1 MNQPAHSHSHLSIS
15 SEQVNALPLYR
26 YDGRIC
32 LVADDRAMGRILPR
46 LEKESLLGFD
56 TETKPS
62 FKKGES
68 YPPSLVQLAASD
80 VVYVIQLGELRDRDW
95 FRRIFTSN
103 RIVKAGV
110 STGYDVKKLQELHAF
125 EPGGFVDLAD
135 LAAKAGIRNRGLRGL
150 AGLLMGIRVSKGAR
164 RSNWA
169 RRTLTESQLLYAA
182 TDAWLCRELFIRMTR
197 PESQPPSG

>member
-1 MNQPAHSHSHLSIS
+1 MNQPAPAQSHLSIS

-26 YDGRIC
+26 FDGTIR
-32 LVADDRAMGRILPR
+32 LVADDATLARVLPR

-62 FKKGES
+62 FTKGES
-68 YPPSLVQLAASD
+68 HPPALVQLAASD
-80 VVYVIQLGELRDRDW
+80 VVYVVQLGALRDKRW
-95 FRRIFTSN
+95 FRSIFSPG

-110 STGYDVKKLQELHAF
+110 STDYDVKKLQEMHGF

-150 AGLLMGIRVSKGAR
+150 AALLMGIRVSKGAR
-164 RSNWA
+164 RSNWG
-169 RRTLTESQLLYAA
+169 RRTLSESQLLYAA
-182 TDAWLCRELFIRMTR
+182 TDAWLCRELYIRMTANAV
-197 PESQPPSG
+197 STKHS